1 VHARKVFRGVKIEE
15 RTSGPSGYEN
25 QASQEIK
32 NIGEYTEPRR
42 LRFRDLSARVT
53 FVTAFGKET
62 VILLSGKL

>member
-42 LRFRDLSARVT
+42 LRIRDLGGRVT
-53 FVTAFGKET
+53 FVTAFGKQSMLH
-62 VILLSGKL
+62 LLSKF